1 MGALWELLG
10 ALRGPSWRP
19 LGPLWG
25 PVGAFWQPLG
35 AFWAP
40 LGCFG
45 APLGALLELFGSPL
59 GTFWVYFAPGTLFET
74 FRGRFGVP
82 LLTLMLT
89 FRGRF
94 GVLGRPFVFF
104 AFALA
109 SNSILDPRMLQIALD
124 SPSSPQLPTDSPR

>member
-1 MGALWELLG
+1 MEPRFSTHFGRLLGALWELLG

-19 LGPLWG
+19 LGRLWG
-25 PVGAFWQPLG
+25 PVGAFREPLG

-59 GTFWVYFAPGTLFET
+59 GIFWVYFAPGTLFET

-82 LLTLMLT
+82 LLTLMYFVKPRSSLWV
-89 FRGRF
+89 FCLRF
-94 GVLGRPFVFF
+94 GIKFH
-104 AFALA
+104 
-109 SNSILDPRMLQIALD
+109 S
-124 SPSSPQLPTDSPR
+124 